1 MGVSRARAVPA
12 ASVLAL
18 VAATLFW
25 AGNYV
30 VGALAVETMSPLELT
45 FWRWVIAAVPL
56 LVIAQVVEHPDW
68 GAVWRQWPVHLGLSV
83 SGMIAYTLFLYEALR
98 HTSAI
103 DASLI
108 NAVTPA
114 VIAGVAVVLL
124 QDRIGPRALIS
135 VVLGLTGVLIVLT
148 EGRLAAVLDLDI
160 NPGNALMLGA
170 VAVWSVYTIAGR
182 RLAGSPPIASTAVQ
196 AILAV
201 IVLSPVAL
209 WSGAGWPEGTGATI
223 SLVFIGLFPSVGAYL
238 LWNMALR
245 AVPAGRAGVFLNL
258 ITVFT
263 VAISLVLG
271 ESLSWE
277 QVAGGVLV
285 FGGIALVSAGPTR
298 TRVRT
303 APAADQA
310 SEQGAD
316 TARCH

>member
-1 MGVSRARAVPA
+1 MV
-12 ASVLAL
+12 
-18 VAATLFW
+18 
-25 AGNYV
+25 
-30 VGALAVETMSPLELT
+30 
-45 FWRWVIAAVPL
+45 
-56 LVIAQVVEHPDW
+56 
-68 GAVWRQWPVHLGLSV
+68 
-83 SGMIAYTLFLYEALR
+83 AYTLFLYEALR

-114 VIAGVAVVLL
+114 VIALGAVVLL
-124 QDRIGPRALIS
+124 RDRIGPWALIG
-135 VVLGLTGVLIVLT
+135 VLLGLAGVLIVLT
-148 EGRLAAVLDLDI
+148 EGRLAAVLDLDV
-160 NPGNALMLGA
+160 NLGNALMLGA
-170 VAVWSVYTIAGR
+170 VAVWSVYTISGR

-201 IVLSPVAL
+201 VVLTPVGL
-209 WSGAGWPEGTGATI
+209 WSGAGWPEGTGATV
-223 SLVFIGLFPSVGAYL
+223 SLVFIGIFPSVGAYL

-245 AVPAGRAGVFLNL
+245 AVPAGRAGVFLNF

-285 FGGIALVSAGPTR
+285 FGGIALVSTGPTR
-298 TRVRT
+298 ARVRT

-316 TARCH
+316 TARCQ